1 MEGLFPFNELLEKND
16 NLWMFI
22 YQYLFTSDLK
32 NIWVFN
38 GDKTAPFSLSVF
50 WPAFSAK
57 GFYKAHDGLK
67 GTLMQIWKSCNTFVF
82 I

>member
-1 MEGLFPFNELLEKND
+1 MEGLFLFNELLEKND

-38 GDKTAPFSLSVF
+38 GDKTVPFSLSVF

-57 GFYKAHDGLK
+57 DFYKAHDGLNFDS
-67 GTLMQIWKSCNTFVF
+67 Q
-82 I
+82 